1 VRLRH
6 RFARVG
12 CGTLLLAFCA
22 AGLTL
27 VEASPA
33 LADTGWYPFAA
44 TPCIWSPYATSGPL
58 PQGQLDYWCP
68 GYDWG
73 TVEVPAGTS
82 TSAILTTA
90 EVAGQLSP
98 YNYGYR
104 NCTDYVAWKLASLG
118 VKPAQYG
125 GRGYSA
131 LGNGKTWGTNA
142 AAHGVV
148 NNATP
153 AVGSVAVDPDG
164 EFGHVAFVTAWN
176 GTDIKVSQYNYDE
189 DGNYTTQTGTPA
201 KLGFTSFDHFES
213 YETTPVPTAGSWS
226 DVTPTAKAQG
236 DNMFKGVSCPAPG
249 FCVAVGAS
257 VSSTGNE
264 RALVETYT
272 GSTWTILR
280 RLTAASEFS
289 ELDGVFCTST
299 TSCVAVG
306 YSHPA
311 KTGYATP
318 LIATLSGSTWS
329 VGSGA
334 TTQYNDS
341 SLTGVSCTTQ
351 TYCVA
356 VGTSVNNTE
365 SFTLIEVYKGKG
377 WSLSTSPNPIGAHGQ
392 PENNLFGVAC
402 AGTTLCVAVGND
414 QTKKG
419 PNMVLIDVL
428 KGGKWANASVSNV
441 YEDSLLAVSCPSTT
455 FCMAVGDGKAV
466 VEYNGTKW
474 TSVQAASVAVNGGSQ
489 PPWLYGVSCTG
500 PNVCAVSGLYFV
512 SGGGTGEPVVET
524 LTSSGWDVLPATI
537 DPGYDNGY
545 LFGVSCN
552 QSAGSCLAVGSEVT
566 HSPTIPG
573 NMPFAEIGLL
583 G

>member
-1 VRLRH
+1 M
-6 RFARVG
+6 
-12 CGTLLLAFCA
+12 
-22 AGLTL
+22 
-27 VEASPA
+27 
-33 LADTGWYPFAA
+33 D
-44 TPCIWSPYATSGPL
+44 
-58 PQGQLDYWCP
+58 DY
-68 GYDWG
+68 Y
-73 TVEVPAGTS
+73 TE
-82 TSAILTTA
+82 
-90 EVAGQLSP
+90 
-98 YNYGYR
+98 
-104 NCTDYVAWKLASLG
+104 
-118 VKPAQYG
+118 
-125 GRGYSA
+125 
-131 LGNGKTWGTNA
+131 GKY
-142 AAHGVV
+142 
-148 NNATP
+148 
-153 AVGSVAVDPDG
+153 PDG
-164 EFGHVAFVTAWN
+164 YTATALIERGSNAWPDN
-176 GTDIKVSQYNYDE
+176 FIHFFE
-189 DGNYTTQTGTPA
+189 APA
-201 KLGFTSFDHFES
+201 
-213 YETTPVPTAGSWS
+213 PVWS

-289 ELDGVFCTST
+289 ELDGVSCTST

>member
-1 VRLRH
+1 MHNVAYAPLVYHEVQVTVLLNPLKCATDNEASDRPVTTTGWHPATGGGKLRGASPSSPVGRLASRVRLRH

-82 TSAILTTA
+82 TLAILTTA

-414 QTKKG
+414 QTRCVV
-419 PNMVLIDVL
+419 PVDDVL
-428 KGGKWANASVSNV
+428 HGCRRR
-441 YEDSLLAVSCPSTT
+441 ESCRR
-455 FCMAVGDGKAV
+455 
-466 VEYNGTKW
+466 
-474 TSVQAASVAVNGGSQ
+474 VQRHEVDV
-489 PPWLYGVSCTG
+489 
-500 PNVCAVSGLYFV
+500 
-512 SGGGTGEPVVET
+512 GTGS
-524 LTSSGWDVLPATI
+524 LRCGQRRFA
-537 DPGYDNGY
+537 
-545 LFGVSCN
+545 
-552 QSAGSCLAVGSEVT
+552 AAV
-566 HSPTIPG
+566 
-573 NMPFAEIGLL
+573 ALWGLL
-583 G
+583 YWPQCLCRQRAVLRERGRDR